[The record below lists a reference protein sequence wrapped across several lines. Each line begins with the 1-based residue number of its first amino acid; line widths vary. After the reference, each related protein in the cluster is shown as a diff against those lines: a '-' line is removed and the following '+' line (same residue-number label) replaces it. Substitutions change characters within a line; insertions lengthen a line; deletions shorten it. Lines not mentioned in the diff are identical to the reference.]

1 MIVLGID
8 PGLAMP
14 GWGVVYKGQT
24 DKLTCLAYG
33 CMKTYPKDSLAD
45 RLKFIFTETQKIVDT
60 YKPEV
65 VAMEDI
71 FFLKGSK
78 VIATIGQAR
87 GALISAVVT
96 KDLPLFEYNPRTI
109 KMALTGYG
117 LADKYQMQH
126 MVKTMLG
133 LKEIPKP
140 DDAADALAM
149 AICHINTNR
158 FTLKK

>member
-1 MIVLGID
+1 
-8 PGLAMP
+8 
-14 GWGVVYKGQT
+14 
-24 DKLTCLAYG
+24 
-33 CMKTYPKDSLAD
+33 MKTYPKDSLAD

-96 KDLPLFEYNPRTI
+96 KGLPLFEYNPRTI

-133 LKEIPKP
+133 LKDIPKP

>member
-1 MIVLGID
+1 
-8 PGLAMP
+8 
-14 GWGVVYKGQT
+14 
-24 DKLTCLAYG
+24 
-33 CMKTYPKDSLAD
+33 
-45 RLKFIFTETQKIVDT
+45 
-60 YKPEV
+60 
-65 VAMEDI
+65 MEDI

-78 VIATIGQAR
+78 IIATIGQAR

-117 LADKYQMQH
+117 LANKYQMQH

-133 LKEIPKP
+133 LKDIPKP

-158 FTLKK
+158 LPFRR